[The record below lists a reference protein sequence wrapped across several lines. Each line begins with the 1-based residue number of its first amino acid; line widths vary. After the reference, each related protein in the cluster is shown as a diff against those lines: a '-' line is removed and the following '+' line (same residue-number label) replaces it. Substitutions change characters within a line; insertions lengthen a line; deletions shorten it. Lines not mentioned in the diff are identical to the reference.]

1 MQVDFLMVHWHFT
14 TAHKIAGHDR
24 ISSQKRR
31 SVKLAH
37 LSFQHRAEAFAAN
50 SSSRSDFQMKPMIAS
65 ALGLKP
71 TRRPVWFMRQAGRYL
86 PEYRVVRAGVEFTEL
101 CKSPKL
107 ATEVTIQPLRR
118 YDLDA
123 AIIFSD
129 ILVPCMAMGQE
140 LTFDKGHGPRL
151 SNAVRGQA
159 EFARLRKPDC
169 EKELGFVGEAIAQTK
184 ALMRPE
190 QTMIGFAGAPFTVA
204 SYMIEGAGSKEF
216 TEVKKLLYTQPETFR
231 SLLQLLGDVTIEY
244 LLMQKKS
251 GADIVMLFDTWAGQ
265 LTCPDYVEH
274 VLPVTKRVTA
284 AVKSAGLP
292 VIYYPGQGSDRMY
305 ELGGMNI
312 DVISVDWRTRLSRA
326 GQILRGAGL
335 DVTLQG
341 NLDPQILIGPEAM
354 VRSRTRAIIAEG
366 EQSARAHI
374 FNVGHGLLPHTPP
387 DALTWVI
394 DELRK

>member
-1 MQVDFLMVHWHFT
+1 
-14 TAHKIAGHDR
+14 
-24 ISSQKRR
+24 
-31 SVKLAH
+31 
-37 LSFQHRAEAFAAN
+37 
-50 SSSRSDFQMKPMIAS
+50 MKPMIAS